1 MTTAGTPSL
10 NRPLPDRTEAEAR
23 IEMALQTLKH
33 LQLIVGANSNLGRSL
48 NRTISILENGE
59 S

>member
-10 NRPLPDRTEAEAR
+10 NRPLPNRTEAETR
-23 IEMALQTLKH
+23 IEMALKTLKH

-48 NRTISILENGE
+48 NRTISILEKGA
-59 S
+59 